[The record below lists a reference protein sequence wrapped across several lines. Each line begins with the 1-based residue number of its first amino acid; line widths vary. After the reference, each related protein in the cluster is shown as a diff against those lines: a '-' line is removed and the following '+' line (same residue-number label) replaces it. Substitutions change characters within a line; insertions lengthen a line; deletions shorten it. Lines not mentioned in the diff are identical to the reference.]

1 MVFSRVML
9 GFDSGDAP
17 SCFAPI
23 ICASV
28 RLLFGLWS
36 FSLLDSL
43 WNEYR
48 TSSAIN
54 RLAQE
59 DPPTAEE
66 LDNLSDEQVSD
77 LLRTRRL
84 KNQVR

>member
-1 MVFSRVML
+1 
-9 GFDSGDAP
+9 
-17 SCFAPI
+17 
-23 ICASV
+23 V

-66 LDNLSDEQVSD
+66 LDNLSDEQASD